1 MIPRLGRFLALTV
14 FAPVALHAGSAAA
27 APELVIDASTGQVLH
42 AQEATDPWFPASVT
56 KLMTAYVALREVRN
70 GRLTMDT
77 PLVVSARAAKERPS
91 KMGFKPGTQVT
102 LENALR
108 MIMVKSANDV
118 SVTIAE
124 GVGGSV
130 EGFSDMMNREAA
142 RLGMRESRFVNPN
155 GLPDDRMSTSAR
167 DMAILARAILMEF
180 PEHEDLW
187 GIGAIRHGK
196 RVMQN
201 TNGLIGRYPG
211 ADGMKTGFICA
222 SGFNVVASASRG
234 GRRIIAVVMGS
245 PSAAERTIR
254 TAELFDRGFAGSGWG
269 FGVGRTIYDLPAG
282 VGTPPNLRPEICGK
296 RRAPS
301 EEEGEVV
308 LNAVTASAAHD
319 SNPALAMLAAPVPAA
334 STVRGDGGRRTLGPR
349 ARFEPIT
356 VYTGPAPGSKAVA
369 RGPGAPAVAAAP
381 AVPTTQE
388 APAAARAFAPARP
401 AAPGQIA
408 PVQAGAA
415 PLSAT
420 TSAPILLQG
429 AVRGGQSPSAP
440 SAAPARPA
448 AAAAIGAGAR
458 PTQRQNAGGIARTA
472 KPQTVKPKPAA
483 RAESPAPLPPRRPA
497 R

>member
-1 MIPRLGRFLALTV
+1 MFPRLGRFLALTL
-14 FAPVALHAGSAAA
+14 FAPFALHAGTAAA
-27 APELVIDASTGQVLH
+27 APELVIDASTGRVIH
-42 AQEATDPWFPASVT
+42 AQEATDPWFPASIT
-56 KLMTAYVALREVRN
+56 KLMTSYVALREVRN

-77 PLVVSARAAKERPS
+77 PLIVSARAAKERPS

-108 MIMVKSANDV
+108 IIMVKSANDV

-167 DMAILARAILMEF
+167 DMAILARAILTEF
-180 PEHEDLW
+180 PEHEGLW

-234 GRRIIAVVMGS
+234 GRRIIAVVLGS
-245 PSAAERTIR
+245 PSAAERTVR
-254 TAELFDRGFAGSGWG
+254 AAELFDRGFAGAGWG
-269 FGVGRTIYDLPAG
+269 FGVGQTIHDLPPG

-308 LNAVTASAAHD
+308 LNAVTAPSAHD
-319 SNPALAMLAAPVPAA
+319 SNPALAMLAAPAPAA
-334 STVRGDGGRRTLGPR
+334 SAVRGESGRRTLGPR
-349 ARFEPIT
+349 AKFQPIT
-356 VYTGPAPGSKAVA
+356 VYTGPAPGSKAIA
-369 RGPGAPAVAAAP
+369 RGPGSPAVAAAP
-381 AVPTTQE
+381 ATQT
-388 APAAARAFAPARP
+388 APEAARAFAPART

-408 PVQAGAA
+408 PAPGGTA
-415 PLSAT
+415 PLTAT

-429 AVRGGQSPSAP
+429 AVRGGQSPN
-440 SAAPARPA
+440 AAPARPA
-448 AAAAIGAGAR
+448 AAAAIGGGAR
-458 PTQRQNAGGIARTA
+458 TTQRQNAGGIARTA
-472 KPQTVKPKPAA
+472 KPKPAT
-483 RAESPAPLPPRRPA
+483 RAETPAPVPPRRPA